1 MPRVPALLLLHG
13 AFARALVLYLA
24 AVGVWGLVAWR
35 RGQGLSPS
43 YRGALAIAWAT
54 GLVQGALGALQALA
68 AAAPRDPLHILYGI
82 AIAVALPA
90 GLLYARDRAPAQQSL
105 VLGLTALFTS
115 GLAVRG
121 ITTA

>member
-1 MPRVPALLLLHG
+1 MLHG

-24 AVGVWGLVAWR
+24 AVGLWGLVAWR
-35 RGQGLSPS
+35 HGEGVSSS
-43 YRGALAIAWAT
+43 YRGALAIAWVT
-54 GLVQGALGALQALA
+54 GLADGALGALLGLG

-90 GLLYARDRAPAQQSL
+90 GVLYARERAPAQQSL

-115 GLAVRG
+115 GLAIRG